1 MATQHDSPTCPG
13 SATFPD
19 VVNDPIL
26 GELTYVC
33 AICGASVPNFEP
45 VSVHRHALRVDL
57 RRPSAVKLQ
66 EWRDQSCGGQRAPM
80 TSGIS

>member
-45 VSVHRHALRVDL
+45 VSVHRHALA
-57 RRPSAVKLQ
+57 S
-66 EWRDQSCGGQRAPM
+66 
-80 TSGIS
+80 I